1 MARQEVGGPGWL
13 ALGLKERGQH
23 LGLRKP
29 LGPQV
34 SESLAEPFPLF
45 YSLVI
50 GASLLPGLFVESTR
64 KGSVVSRANSIGS
77 TSASSVPTTGRRQ
90 HPPTRGTRC
99 AFILVFFLDR
109 TAPAF
114 HMGALEP

>member
-45 YSLVI
+45 FSDWSL
-50 GASLLPGLFVESTR
+50 SF
-64 KGSVVSRANSIGS
+64 SRAFCRKHPQGEC
-77 TSASSVPTTGRRQ
+77 SVQ
-90 HPPTRGTRC
+90 S
-99 AFILVFFLDR
+99 
-109 TAPAF
+109 
-114 HMGALEP
+114 

>member
-50 GASLLPGLFVESTR
+50 GASLFPGLFVER
-64 KGSVVSRANSIGS
+64 
-77 TSASSVPTTGRRQ
+77 TSCQDAFFKELLPVLS
-90 HPPTRGTRC
+90 PPG
-99 AFILVFFLDR
+99 
-109 TAPAF
+109 TAPEKSEVSSTLP
-114 HMGALEP
+114 H